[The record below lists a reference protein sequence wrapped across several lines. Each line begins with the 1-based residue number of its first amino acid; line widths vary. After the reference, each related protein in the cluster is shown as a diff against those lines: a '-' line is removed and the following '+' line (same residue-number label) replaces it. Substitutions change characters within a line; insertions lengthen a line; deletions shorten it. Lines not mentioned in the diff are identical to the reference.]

1 MPHSLSAG
9 QAKNRAS
16 TEPGEKAEGG
26 KKDFSAMLADDLEA
40 TYLLIDLPRLR
51 QARYVAG
58 VSPSIQGEPR
68 RSAAHALLHPRRR
81 VYTQVPEFTL
91 LYETLPK
98 KLRVY
103 RID

>member
-1 MPHSLSAG
+1 
-9 QAKNRAS
+9 
-16 TEPGEKAEGG
+16 
-26 KKDFSAMLADDLEA
+26 MLADDPGA

-58 VSPSIQGEPR
+58 VSSSVEGGPR
-68 RSAAHALLHPRRR
+68 RSAAHALLRPRRR
-81 VYTQVPEFTL
+81 VYAQVPGFTL

-98 KLRVY
+98 KLRID